1 MRLANRKSAVPDAGF
16 DSKGEKLGLDC
27 CVF

>member
-1 MRLANRKSAVPDAGF
+1 MLQANRKSAVPDAGF

-27 CVF
+27 CVI

>member
-1 MRLANRKSAVPDAGF
+1 MRQANRKSALPDADF
-16 DSKGEKLGLDC
+16 DSKGEKLGLDI